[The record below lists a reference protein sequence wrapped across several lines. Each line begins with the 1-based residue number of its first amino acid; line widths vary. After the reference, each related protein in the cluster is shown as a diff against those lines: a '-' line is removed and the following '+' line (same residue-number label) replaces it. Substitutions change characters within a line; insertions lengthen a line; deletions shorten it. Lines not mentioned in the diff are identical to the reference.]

1 MVTRARRLGWVVVIA
16 AVVTALVIG
25 GLRDRGART
34 DRERADAIAKTIKC
48 PICNGE
54 SVFVSRVAVAGSI
67 RDEIARRIGE
77 GRTDDE
83 VRAIVEKAYPGSQL
97 VPPASGFSSLIWVL
111 PVFAVVVSLFALASA
126 FRRWRTTGAAP
137 VTDDDRA
144 LVASALAAEH
154 GAHAEPIRA
163 ETDDGPV

>member
-1 MVTRARRLGWVVVIA
+1 MVAPRRRIGWIA
-16 AVVTALVIG
+16 AIAVLAAALVIG
-25 GLRDRGART
+25 GLRDRGPRSN
-34 DRERADAIAKTIKC
+34 RERADAIAKTIKC

-83 VRAIVEKAYPGSQL
+83 VRALVERGYPGSQL

-111 PVFAVVVSLFALASA
+111 PVFAVVVSLFGLASA
-126 FRRWRTTGAAP
+126 FRRWRTTAAAP

-144 LVASALAAEH
+144 LVAAALAAEH
-154 GAHAEPIRA
+154 GEVVDGVEP
-163 ETDDGPV
+163 DDGPA